1 MTLAIASASGHT
13 ARAGAA
19 GLAPR
24 AGAGT
29 FGRMNLLLRLLWLAV
44 AGGARGTVPVLGP
57 CRTPFRVW
65 PTDLD
70 VLRHVNN
77 GVYFSIM
84 DVARVD
90 LMRRAGLWRPLLAR
104 GWYPVAAA
112 ATIQFR
118 RPLTLFQSFEIV
130 TRVLAWDEKAFLLE
144 QRFERGGEAVAL
156 AYVRARFL
164 AKGGGRVAP
173 ADLLALAGLAPDAA
187 PARPVPQAA
196 ARWNADFATW
206 QANGGGSPPAPG
218 EGATAG
224 PG

>member
-1 MTLAIASASGHT
+1 
-13 ARAGAA
+13 
-19 GLAPR
+19 
-24 AGAGT
+24 
-29 FGRMNLLLRLLWLAV
+29 
-44 AGGARGTVPVLGP
+44 VPVLGP

-104 GWYPVAAA
+104 GWYPVAVA

-118 RPLTLFQSFEIV
+118 RSLTLFQSFEIV
-130 TRVLAWDEKAFLLE
+130 TSVLAWDDKAFLLE
-144 QRFERGGEAVAL
+144 QRFERGGETVAI

-173 ADLLALAGLAPDAA
+173 ADLLALAGLAPDSP
-187 PARPVPQAA
+187 PARPPPEAA
-196 ARWNADFATW
+196 ARWNEDVATW
-206 QANGGGSPPAPG
+206 PADGGGTPTAG
-218 EGATAG
+218 GDGTAG